1 MKNNFFITGD
11 LHVGKSTLINRILDD
26 FSFSDIAGFRT
37 SRYYRDK
44 KLEGFYI
51 EDIRSEYENPKDKF
65 IGRCINK
72 DNWISIPSTFDDYG
86 VEILKRSLEMNPR
99 LIIMDEL
106 GFFENEADIF
116 QKMVLRVLDSEI
128 PVLGVLKQKQ
138 TTFLDIIRNRKD
150 VNLITISP
158 DNRDE
163 MCSVLSKKI
172 EKELCRQES
181 EHKPNI
187 DAVAFEKTT
196 REVFA
201 PVYPVIAKQI
211 KDVTQMTNGLCL
223 DIGAGTGHLGIE
235 LAKITN
241 LQVTLLDQSEDM
253 LLIAEQNI
261 RYNGLEDRVNVT
273 SGDVHHLLIDDGSVD
288 LVISRGSLFFWEDK
302 KRAFKEIYR
311 VLVPEG
317 TAYIGGGFGTEELKR
332 RIDIEMQ
339 KRDKCWRRNMT
350 QKVEKT
356 KINYQELLEDLGIS
370 DYQIIN
376 NTANM
381 WVVIKKDVNEQVV
394 TA

>member
-1 MKNNFFITGD
+1 MNNNFFITGN
-11 LHVGKSTLINRILDD
+11 LHVGKSTLINWILDNC
-26 FSFSDIAGFRT
+26 SFSDIAGFRT
-37 SRYYRDK
+37 SRYYNNK

-51 EDIRSEYENPKDKF
+51 EDIRNKSENPKDKF

-72 DNWISIPSTFDDYG
+72 DNWVSIPSTFDDYG
-86 VEILKRSLEMNPR
+86 VEILKGALEINPR
-99 LIIMDEL
+99 LIVMDEL
-106 GFFENEADIF
+106 GFFENEADEF
-116 QKMVLRVLDSEI
+116 QEMVLRVLDSEI

-138 TTFLDIIRNRKD
+138 TPFLDKIRNRDD

-163 MCSVLSKKI
+163 MCLVLAERI
-172 EKELCRQES
+172 EKELCRQNPEP
-181 EHKPNI
+181 KPHI
-187 DAVAFEKTT
+187 DVVEFERTT

-201 PVYPVIAKQI
+201 PVYPIIAKQM
-211 KDVTQMTNGLCL
+211 KDITQISNGLCL

-241 LQVTLLDQSEDM
+241 LQVILLDQSKDM
-253 LLIAEQNI
+253 LMMAGQNI
-261 RYNGLEDRVNVT
+261 KRDGLEDRVKT
-273 SGDVHHLLIDDGSVD
+273 ISGDVHHLPLSDQSVD

-302 KRAFKEIYR
+302 KKAFSEIYR
-311 VLVPEG
+311 VLMPDG
-317 TAYIGGGFGTEELKR
+317 AAFIGGGFGTEELKKK
-332 RIDIEMQ
+332 IDVEMQ

-356 KINYQELLEDLGIS
+356 KIDYHNFLGELDIS
-370 DYQIIN
+370 NYQIIN

-381 WVVIKKDVNEQVV
+381 WVIIKKDTNEQVV